1 VKCRLCQAHI
11 AEQELTR
18 HHSGVI
24 LVRTMNL
31 TIKDL
36 PATLHR
42 KLKVRADANNRSLNW
57 EVIDI
62 LGRTLEGQPVD
73 MEALLAEVAQVRRRV
88 AGPALTNELL
98 RTAKGEG
105 RP

>member
-1 VKCRLCQAHI
+1 
-11 AEQELTR
+11 
-18 HHSGVI
+18 
-24 LVRTMNL
+24 MNL

-36 PATLHR
+36 PAKLHR
-42 KLKVRADANNRSLNW
+42 RLKVRADANNRSLNW

-62 LGRTLEGQPVD
+62 LGRTLEGHPMD
-73 MEALLAEVAQVRRRV
+73 TEALLAEVAQVRRRI
-88 AGPALTNELL
+88 AGPALTDELL